1 MVDLRVHVSAVAAC
15 GSGFLQAHPRL

>member
-1 MVDLRVHVSAVAAC
+1 MADLRVHVSAVAAC